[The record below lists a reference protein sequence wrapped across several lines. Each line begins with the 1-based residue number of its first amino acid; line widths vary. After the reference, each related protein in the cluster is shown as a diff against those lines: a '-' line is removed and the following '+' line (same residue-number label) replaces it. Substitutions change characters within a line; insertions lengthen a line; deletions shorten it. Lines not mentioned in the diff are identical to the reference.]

1 MAIGIDKKA
10 LFKFKSEPYLRP
22 ISDLGV
28 GFYNLDENTAIL
40 RFQLS
45 NEKGPLLIHENNLT
59 AYAYFESSN
68 GSVSDVIELEIEE
81 PLNGIVTIT
90 LDKGFLQASTS
101 TKVKGQVYIGVNN
114 VDGNPEYNEVAVFRE
129 FNFEV
134 ADALINKISA
144 FTKIE
149 YIRMFDQLKMRIEQ
163 KVRDIEEA
171 IANGADYV
179 AEMQSVLQRGVET
192 LNAIVADG
200 KSDIQA
206 YITQAKTD
214 LTQVKDD
221 ATEEITTIAN
231 NAKTSLEDTADASI
245 NSVTAKA
252 TEATEHVDTK
262 VTEFNQTVEGNG
274 FVKPEEL
281 QNKINSLQWQKIK
294 TTLDDGNIQ
303 RIDNP
308 DFTNPQSLL
317 ANSSGI
323 YYVYQANVTGTGIFT
338 QYGYLQISKASNS
351 NYAEMIFRPFSN
363 SRLDKTES
371 FIIKKSGDTWSNW
384 NKTDI
389 IHTDT
394 GWVPF
399 QLING
404 ATANTAFKGTTDNGF
419 DCAYRIE
426 KRGNVTEKSIRIN
439 ASKFSNL
446 QQIAQLP
453 ENFVKNVQFHYV
465 RVPINQGYGLV
476 GIFPS
481 GAVYVYI
488 ETDKRDSWDSTS
500 QSYYFY
506 GEFNWK
512 E

>member
-1 MAIGIDKKA
+1 MANGIDKKA
-10 LFKFKSEPYLRP
+10 LFKLKSEPYLKP

-45 NEKGPLLIHENNLT
+45 NEKGPLLVHENNLT

-68 GSVSDVIELEIEE
+68 GSVSDVIELEIEDSF
-81 PLNGIVTIT
+81 NGIVTIT
-90 LDKGFLQASTS
+90 LDKEFLQASTS

-129 FNFEV
+129 FTFEV

-179 AEMQSVLQRGVET
+179 TEMKSVLQEGIET
-192 LNAIVADG
+192 LNAIVTEG
-200 KSDIQA
+200 KSDIQQ

-214 LTQVKDD
+214 LTKVKDD
-221 ATEEITTIAN
+221 ATEDITTTAN
-231 NAKTSLEDTADASI
+231 NAKTSVQDTASTAVNSI
-245 NSVTAKA
+245 NSKT
-252 TEATEHVDTK
+252 TEATDHVDAK
-262 VTEFNQTVEGNG
+262 VTEFNQTVDNNG
-274 FVKPEEL
+274 FLTPDKLTEDL
-281 QNKINSLQWQKIK
+281 ATLNWQKKKLTNEDGGYETISLDSDVDKLHSTEGGLYYFTSVPITDASSTAGYAQVETRTGVSNIK
-294 TTLDDGNIQ
+294 IITFKPYNSNQIWVKRLYNTWNDWE
-303 RIDNP
+303 RID
-308 DFTNPQSLL
+308 TPQ
-317 ANSSGI
+317 
-323 YYVYQANVTGTGIFT
+323 
-338 QYGYLQISKASNS
+338 
-351 NYAEMIFRPFSN
+351 
-363 SRLDKTES
+363 
-371 FIIKKSGDTWSNW
+371 
-384 NKTDI
+384 
-389 IHTDT
+389 TDT

-404 ATANTAFKGTTDNGF
+404 AVANTAFKAETDKGF

-439 ASKFSNL
+439 ASKLSHS

-453 ENFVKNVQFHYV
+453 ENFVKSVQFHYV
-465 RVPINQGYGLV
+465 RAPINQGYGLV
-476 GIFPS
+476 GVFPS

-488 ETDKRDSWDSTS
+488 ESDKRDGWDTTS